1 MTTEL
6 RKEAGESKEAHESRL
21 SATLPLFDVHGYVD
35 DFNRAIVP
43 AYKRGIADAE
53 LPADAGVARSIIPPG
68 TAAVRDFS
76 HLAPQIPELDAAR
89 CVGCMTCVSAC
100 PDSAIMGI
108 ALPDTQLDGLVSTF
122 AATQPDPDLAGATA
136 RGRFARTTKYAD
148 LQIGRA
154 SCRERV

>member
-68 TAAVRDFS
+68 PPRSATSATLRPRYPSWMPRAAS
-76 HLAPQIPELDAAR
+76 AA
-89 CVGCMTCVSAC
+89 
-100 PDSAIMGI
+100 
-108 ALPDTQLDGLVSTF
+108 
-122 AATQPDPDLAGATA
+122 
-136 RGRFARTTKYAD
+136 
-148 LQIGRA
+148 
-154 SCRERV
+154 